1 MDIFG
6 NRVVIIKIRRKEVS
20 FMETIEFYNGH
31 TMPKVGI
38 GTFRVE
44 NNDECKE
51 QLSMQLSQVIVVL
64 IQLKYMVMKNK
75 LV

>member
-1 MDIFG
+1 
-6 NRVVIIKIRRKEVS
+6 
-20 FMETIEFYNGH
+20 METIEFYNGH

-44 NNDECKE
+44 NNDECKDK

>member
-1 MDIFG
+1 
-6 NRVVIIKIRRKEVS
+6 
-20 FMETIEFYNGH
+20 METIEFYNGH

-51 QLSMQLSQVIVVL
+51 AVNMQLSQVIVVL

>member
-51 QLSMQLSQVIVVL
+51 AVKHAIVSGYRS
-64 IQLKYMVMKNK
+64 IDTLKYMVMKNK

>member
-1 MDIFG
+1 
-6 NRVVIIKIRRKEVS
+6 
-20 FMETIEFYNGH
+20 METIEFYNGH

-38 GTFRVE
+38 GTFRVKITM
-44 NNDECKE
+44 NVRR